1 MTRAALQPIPV
12 RGLRSGDAARYLG
25 MSESKFKEMVGES
38 RIPNGFTVDGMRI
51 WDIRDLD
58 AAFDLLKAG
67 QDAFTL
73 AGDETAV
80 DGGWK
85 GVAP

>member
-1 MTRAALQPIPV
+1 MTRAVLPPMPV

-25 MSESKFKEMVGES
+25 MSESKFLEMVS
-38 RIPNGFTVDGMRI
+38 QRRMPDGFTVDRMRI

-67 QDAFTL
+67 QDAFTSPN
-73 AGDETAV
+73 AV
-80 DGGWK
+80 DESWD

>member
-1 MTRAALQPIPV
+1 MRAAIPSMPV
-12 RGLRSGDAARYLG
+12 RGLRSPDAARYLG
-25 MSESKFKEMVGES
+25 MSESKFLELVAEKRV
-38 RIPNGFTVDGMRI
+38 PDGFTVDRMRI

-67 QDAFTL
+67 QDAFTQKNPV
-73 AGDETAV
+73 DESW
-80 DGGWK
+80 D